1 MKNNQILKRIALVS
15 VSALTLTFACKDQF
29 LEVPPTA
36 SLAQAQLSSKAG
48 VEGALIG
55 AYAQLAGKGYS
66 RLAAGNN
73 WVWGSIRGGENN
85 KGTDAGDFTSINPMQ
100 RYEVQPTDGDLNSTW
115 QAKYEGIARCNAT
128 INLANGSKELSAA
141 DKTRIVAE
149 ARFLRGH
156 YYFELKKLF
165 NSVPYVDETQDYGKG
180 IEKVANT
187 EAFWD
192 KIEADFAYAYTNLPA
207 TSSSAGR
214 ANKWAAQAYL
224 GKALLYQGKFAD
236 AKAKFTDVIA
246 NGVTTNGKKYGLVP
260 KFAEIFNAENDNNEE
275 AIFAIQSSMNTGNVN
290 NANGFDDLNYPYNTG
305 SDGPGN
311 CCGFFQPSFSMANAY
326 RVDASGLPLLGEQ
339 ADGTPDYSLAA
350 NAVKHDYGV
359 SSSSPFT
366 EDADPLDPR
375 IDHTIG
381 RRGIQYLDWIE
392 HPGANWIRAQPYAGP
407 YSPKKYIYYKRQE
420 NTLTDGSSWTRGYA
434 TMNFNIIRFG
444 DVLLMAAE
452 AEIEGGSL
460 ATALGYINQIRSRA
474 ANPAG
479 FVKNAKTGA
488 NEANYVISTYST
500 LGDQA
505 NARKIVR
512 MERLLELATEGHRFF
527 DLVRWNA
534 TTAGL
539 ASKTLNAYLKHEAK
553 LLVTKFGGASYTDT
567 DALLP
572 IPQAQIDI
580 QGTAVLKQNPGY

>member
-1 MKNNQILKRIALVS
+1 MKKYQILKRLSLVS
-15 VSALTLTFACKDQF
+15 ASAFMLTFACKDQF

-55 AYAQLAGKGYS
+55 AYAQLAGKGFS
-66 RLAAGNN
+66 RLAAPNN
-73 WVWGSIRGGENN
+73 WVWGSIRGGESN
-85 KGTDAGDFTSINPMQ
+85 KGTDPGDYSNINVMQ
-100 RYEVQPTDGDLNSTW
+100 RYEVPAVDGDLNSTW
-115 QAKYEGIARCNAT
+115 QAKYEGIARANAT
-128 INLANGSKELSAA
+128 INLANGSKELSAS
-141 DKTRIVAE
+141 DKTRVVAE

-156 YYFELKKLF
+156 YYFELKRLF

-180 IEKVANT
+180 IEKVPNSPDI
-187 EAFWD
+187 WG
-192 KIEADFAYAYTNLPA
+192 KIEADFKFAYDNLPE

-214 ANKWAAQAYL
+214 ANKWAAGAYL
-224 GKALLYQGKFAD
+224 GKAYLYQNKFAD
-236 AKAKFTDVIA
+236 AKATFTTVIA
-246 NGVTTNGKKYGLVP
+246 NGKTTNGKKYGLVS

-275 AIFAIQSSMNTGNVN
+275 AVFAVQSSMNTGNVN

-326 RVDASGLPLLGEQ
+326 RVDGSGLPLLGEQ
-339 ADGTPDYSLAA
+339 ADGTPDYNLAA

-359 SSSSPFT
+359 SSSAPFT

-434 TMNFNIIRFG
+434 TMNFNIIRFA

-452 AEIEGGSL
+452 AEIEAGSL
-460 ATALGYINQIRSRA
+460 ATALGYINQVRARA

-488 NEANYVISTYST
+488 NEANYAISTYSS

-527 DLVRWNA
+527 DLVRWG
-534 TTAGL
+534 TAN
-539 ASKTLNAYLKHEAK
+539 KTLNAYLKHEAK
-553 LLVTKFGGASYTDT
+553 LLVTKFGGASYQDT
-567 DALLP
+567 DAYLP
-572 IPQAQIDI
+572 IPQSQIDI
-580 QGTAVLKQNPGY
+580 QGTSVLKQNPGY

>member
-1 MKNNQILKRIALVS
+1 MKKYQILKRLSLVS
-15 VSALTLTFACKDQF
+15 ASAFMLTFACKDQF
-29 LEVPPTA
+29 LEVAPTA

-55 AYAQLAGKGYS
+55 AYAQLAGKGFS
-66 RLAAGNN
+66 RLAAPNN
-73 WVWGSIRGGENN
+73 WVWGSIRGGESN
-85 KGTDAGDFTSINPMQ
+85 KGTDPGDYSNINVMQ
-100 RYEVQPTDGDLNSTW
+100 RYEVPAVDGDLNDTW
-115 QAKYEGIARCNAT
+115 KAKYEGIARCNAT
-128 INLANGSKELSAA
+128 INLANGSKELSAS
-141 DKTRIVAE
+141 DKTRVIGE
-149 ARFLRGH
+149 ARFLRAH

-165 NSVPYVDETQDYGKG
+165 GSAPYVDETQDYGKG
-180 IEKVANT
+180 IEKVVAT
-187 EAFWD
+187 AD
-192 KIEADFAYAYTNLPA
+192 LYPKIEADLKFAYDNLPE
-207 TSSSAGR
+207 TSSSTGR
-214 ANKWAAQAYL
+214 ANKWAAGAYL
-224 GKALLYQGKFAD
+224 GKAYLFQGKFAD
-236 AKAKFTDVIA
+236 AKAIFTTVIA
-246 NGVTTNGKKYGLVP
+246 NGKTTNGKKYGLVS

-275 AIFAIQSSMNTGNVN
+275 AIFAVQSSMNTGNVN

-326 RVDASGLPLLGEQ
+326 RVTADGFPLLGEQ

-350 NAVKHDYGV
+350 NAVKNDFGV
-359 SSSSPFT
+359 SSSAAFT
-366 EDADPLDPR
+366 EDANPLDPR

-392 HPGANWIRAQPYAGP
+392 HPGANWIRSQPYAGP

-434 TMNFNIIRFG
+434 TMNFNIIRFA

-452 AEIEGGSL
+452 AEIEAGSL
-460 ATALGYINQIRSRA
+460 ATALGYINQVRARA

-527 DLVRWNA
+527 DLVRWGA
-534 TTAGL
+534 
-539 ASKTLNAYLKHEAK
+539 ASKTLNAYLKYEAK
-553 LLVTKFGGASYTDT
+553 YLVTKFGGASYTDT

-580 QGTAVLKQNPGY
+580 QGTSVLKQNPGY

>member
-1 MKNNQILKRIALVS
+1 MKKYQILKRLSLVS
-15 VSALTLTFACKDQF
+15 ASAFMLTFACKDQF

-55 AYAQLAGKGYS
+55 TYAQLAGKGFS
-66 RLAAGNN
+66 RLAAPNN
-73 WVWGSIRGGENN
+73 WVWGSIRGGESN
-85 KGTDAGDFTSINPMQ
+85 KGTDPGDYSNINVMQ
-100 RYEVQPTDGDLNSTW
+100 RYEVSPTDGDLNSTW
-115 QAKYEGIARCNAT
+115 QAKYEGIARANAT
-128 INLANGSKELSAA
+128 INLANGSKELSAS
-141 DKTRIVAE
+141 DKTRVIAE

-156 YYFELKKLF
+156 FYFELKRLF
-165 NSVPYVDETQDYGKG
+165 GSAPYVDETIDYGKG
-180 IEKVANT
+180 IEKVVAT
-187 EAFWD
+187 AD
-192 KIEADFAYAYTNLPA
+192 LYPKIEADMKFAYDNLPE

-214 ANKWAAQAYL
+214 ANKWAAGSYL
-224 GKALLYQGKFAD
+224 GKVYLYQAKYAD
-236 AKAKFTDVIA
+236 AKAIFTTVIA
-246 NGVTTNGKKYGLVP
+246 NGKTTNGKKYGLVS

-275 AIFAIQSSMNTGNVN
+275 AVFAVQSSMNTGNVN

-326 RVDASGLPLLGEQ
+326 RVSADGLPLLGEQ
-339 ADGTPDYSLAA
+339 ADGTPDYNLAA
-350 NAVKHDYGV
+350 NAVKNDYGIA
-359 SSSSPFT
+359 SSAAFT

-392 HPGANWIRAQPYAGP
+392 HPGANWIRSQPYAGP

-434 TMNFNIIRFG
+434 TMNFNIIRFA

-452 AEIEGGSL
+452 AEIEAGSL
-460 ATALGYINQIRSRA
+460 STALGYINQVRSRA
-474 ANPAG
+474 SNPAG
-479 FVKNAKTGA
+479 FVKNAKSGA
-488 NEANYVISTYST
+488 NEANYVISTYSS

-505 NARKIVR
+505 SARKIVR

-527 DLVRWNA
+527 DLVRW
-534 TTAGL
+534 GV
-539 ASKTLNAYLKHEAK
+539 ASKSLNAYLKYEAK
-553 LLVTKFGGASYTDT
+553 WLVTKFGGASYADT

-580 QGTAVLKQNPGY
+580 QGTSVLKQNPGY

>member
-1 MKNNQILKRIALVS
+1 MNKKMKNNQILKRIALVS

-36 SLAQAQLSSKAG
+36 SLAQAQLSSKEG
-48 VEGALIG
+48 VEGTLIG
-55 AYAQLAGKGYS
+55 AYAQLAAKGYS

-85 KGTDAGDFTSINPMQ
+85 KGTDAGDFTAINPMQ

-128 INLANGSKELSAA
+128 INLANGSKEISAA
-141 DKTRIVAE
+141 DKTRIIAE

-165 NSVPYVDETQDYGKG
+165 NSVPYVDETKDYGKG

-192 KIEADFAYAYTNLPA
+192 KIEADFAFAYTNLPA

-311 CCGFFQPSFSMANAY
+311 CCGFFQPSFSLANAY
-326 RVDASGLPLLGEQ
+326 RTVNGLPILTETAG
-339 ADGTPDYSLAA
+339 APDYNLPA
-350 NAVKHDYGV
+350 NAVKNDYKV
-359 SSSSPFT
+359 ASSAAFT

-392 HPGANWIRAQPYAGP
+392 HPGKNWIRDQTYAGP
-407 YSPKKYIYYKRQE
+407 YSPKKYVYYKRQE

-434 TMNFNIIRFG
+434 TMNYNIIRFA

-452 AEIEGGSL
+452 AEIE
-460 ATALGYINQIRSRA
+460 
-474 ANPAG
+474 AG
-479 FVKNAKTGA
+479 
-488 NEANYVISTYST
+488 
-500 LGDQA
+500 
-505 NARKIVR
+505 
-512 MERLLELATEGHRFF
+512 
-527 DLVRWNA
+527 
-534 TTAGL
+534 
-539 ASKTLNAYLKHEAK
+539 
-553 LLVTKFGGASYTDT
+553 
-567 DALLP
+567 
-572 IPQAQIDI
+572 
-580 QGTAVLKQNPGY
+580 

>member
-1 MKNNQILKRIALVS
+1 
-15 VSALTLTFACKDQF
+15 
-29 LEVPPTA
+29 
-36 SLAQAQLSSKAG
+36 
-48 VEGALIG
+48 
-55 AYAQLAGKGYS
+55 
-66 RLAAGNN
+66 
-73 WVWGSIRGGENN
+73 
-85 KGTDAGDFTSINPMQ
+85 MQ
-100 RYEVQPTDGDLNSTW
+100 RYEVSPTDGDLNSTW
-115 QAKYEGIARCNAT
+115 QAKYEGIARANAT
-128 INLANGSKELSAA
+128 INLANGSKELSAS

-156 YYFELKKLF
+156 FYFELKRLF
-165 NSVPYVDETQDYGKG
+165 GSAPYVDETIDYGKG
-180 IEKVANT
+180 IEKVVAT
-187 EAFWD
+187 AD
-192 KIEADFAYAYTNLPA
+192 LYPKIEADMKFAYDNLPE

-214 ANKWAAQAYL
+214 ANKWAAGAYL
-224 GKALLYQGKFAD
+224 GKVYLYQAKYAD
-236 AKAKFTDVIA
+236 AKAIFTTVIA
-246 NGVTTNGKKYGLVP
+246 NGKTTNGKKYGLVS

-275 AIFAIQSSMNTGNVN
+275 AVFAIQSSMNTGNVN

-305 SDGPGN
+305 ADGPGN

-326 RVDASGLPLLGEQ
+326 RVSADGLPLLGEQ
-339 ADGTPDYSLAA
+339 ADGTPDYNLAA
-350 NAVKHDYGV
+350 NAVKNDYGV
-359 SSSSPFT
+359 ASSASFT

-392 HPGANWIRAQPYAGP
+392 HPGAAWIRSQPYAGP
-407 YSPKKYIYYKRQE
+407 YSPKKYVYYKRQE

-434 TMNFNIIRFG
+434 TMNFNIIRFA

-452 AEIEGGSL
+452 AEIEAGSL
-460 ATALGYINQIRSRA
+460 STALGYINQVRSRA

-505 NARKIVR
+505 SARKIVR

-527 DLVRWNA
+527 DLVRWGAAN
-534 TTAGL
+534 
-539 ASKTLNAYLKHEAK
+539 KTLNAYLKYESK
-553 LLVTKFGGASYTDT
+553 WLVTKFGGAAYQDT

-580 QGTAVLKQNPGY
+580 QGTSVLKQNPGY

>member
-1 MKNNQILKRIALVS
+1 MNKKMKNNQILKRIALVS

-36 SLAQAQLSSKAG
+36 SLAQAQLSSKEG
-48 VEGALIG
+48 VEGTLIG
-55 AYAQLAGKGYS
+55 AYAQLAAKGYS

-85 KGTDAGDFTSINPMQ
+85 KGTDAGDFTAINPMQ

-128 INLANGSKELSAA
+128 INLANGSKEISAA
-141 DKTRIVAE
+141 DKTRIIAE

-165 NSVPYVDETQDYGKG
+165 NSVPYVDETKDYGKG

-192 KIEADFAYAYTNLPA
+192 KIEADFAFAYTNLPA

-311 CCGFFQPSFSMANAY
+311 CCGFFQPSFSLANAY
-326 RVDASGLPLLGEQ
+326 RTVNGLPILTETAG
-339 ADGTPDYSLAA
+339 APDYNLPA
-350 NAVKHDYGV
+350 NAVKNDYKV
-359 SSSSPFT
+359 ASSAAFT
-366 EDADPLDPR
+366 EDSDPLDPR

-392 HPGANWIRAQPYAGP
+392 HPGKNWIRDQTYAGP
-407 YSPKKYIYYKRQE
+407 YSPKKYVYYKRQE

-434 TMNFNIIRFG
+434 TMNYNIIRFA

-452 AEIEGGSL
+452 AEIEAGSL
-460 ATALGYINQIRSRA
+460 ATALDYINRVRNRA

-479 FVKNAKTGA
+479 FVMKGGVA
-488 NEANYVISTYST
+488 EANYVIAPYTAFADKAT
-500 LGDQA
+500 AQKA
-505 NARKIVR
+505 VR
-512 MERLLELATEGHRFF
+512 MERMLELATEGHRFF
-527 DLVRWNA
+527 DLVRWG
-534 TTAGL
+534 TDV
-539 ASKTLNAYLKHEAK
+539 STLNAYLNYEKQF
-553 LLVTKFGGASYTDT
+553 LVTKFGGASYQATDKY
-567 DALLP
+567 LP

-580 QGTAVLKQNPGY
+580 QGSSILKQNAGY

>member
-1 MKNNQILKRIALVS
+1 MKKYQILKRLSLVS
-15 VSALTLTFACKDQF
+15 ASAFMLTFACKDQF

-55 AYAQLAGKGYS
+55 TYAQLAAKGFS
-66 RLAAGNN
+66 RLAAPTN
-73 WVWGSIRGGENN
+73 WVWGSIRGGESN
-85 KGTDAGDFTSINPMQ
+85 KGTDPGDYSNINVMQ
-100 RYEVQPTDGDLNSTW
+100 RYEVPANDGDLNSTW
-115 QAKYEGIARCNAT
+115 QAKYEGIARANAT
-128 INLANGSKELSAA
+128 INLANGSTQLSAS

-149 ARFLRGH
+149 ARFLRAH
-156 YYFELKKLF
+156 FYFELKRLF
-165 NSVPYVDETQDYGKG
+165 GSAPYVDETIDYGKG
-180 IEKVANT
+180 IEKVVAT
-187 EAFWD
+187 AD
-192 KIEADFAYAYTNLPA
+192 LYPKIEADLKFAYDNLPE

-214 ANKWAAQAYL
+214 ANKWAAGAYL
-224 GKALLYQGKFAD
+224 GKVYLYQAKFAD
-236 AKAKFTDVIA
+236 AKAIFTTVIA
-246 NGVTTNGKKYGLVP
+246 NGKTTNGKKYGLVS

-275 AIFAIQSSMNTGNVN
+275 AVFAIQSSMNTGNVN

-326 RVDASGLPLLGEQ
+326 RVTADGLPLLGEQ
-339 ADGTPDYSLAA
+339 ADGTPDYNSAA
-350 NAVKHDYGV
+350 NAVKNDFGIT
-359 SSSSPFT
+359 SAASFT

-392 HPGANWIRAQPYAGP
+392 HPGANWIRNQPYAGP
-407 YSPKKYIYYKRQE
+407 YSPKKYVYYKRQE

-434 TMNFNIIRFG
+434 TMNFNIIRFA

-452 AEIEGGSL
+452 AEIEAGSL
-460 ATALGYINQIRSRA
+460 STALGYINQVRARA

-488 NEANYVISTYST
+488 NEANYVISTYSS

-505 NARKIVR
+505 SARKIVR

-527 DLVRWNA
+527 DLVRWG
-534 TTAGL
+534 TANK
-539 ASKTLNAYLKHEAK
+539 SLNAYLKYESK
-553 LLVTKFGGASYTDT
+553 WLVTKFGGSSYQDT

-580 QGTAVLKQNPGY
+580 QGTSVLKQNPGY

>member
-1 MKNNQILKRIALVS
+1 MKKYQILKRLVLVS
-15 VSALTLTFACKDQF
+15 ASAFMLTFACKDQF

-55 AYAQLAGKGYS
+55 TYAQLAGKGFS
-66 RLAAGNN
+66 RLAAPNN

-85 KGTDAGDFTSINPMQ
+85 KGTDPGDYSNINVMQ
-100 RYEVQPTDGDLNSTW
+100 RYEVPANDGDLNSTW
-115 QAKYEGIARCNAT
+115 QAKYEGIARANAT
-128 INLANGSKELSAA
+128 INLANGSKELSAS
-141 DKTRIVAE
+141 DKTRVVAE

-156 YYFELKKLF
+156 FYFELKRLF

-180 IEKVANT
+180 IEKVVNT
-187 EAFWD
+187 PDIWG
-192 KIEADFAYAYTNLPA
+192 KIEADFKFAYDNLPE

-214 ANKWAAQAYL
+214 ANKWAAGAYL
-224 GKALLYQGKFAD
+224 GKVYLYQNKFAD
-236 AKAKFTDVIA
+236 AKATFTTVIA
-246 NGVTTNGKKYGLVP
+246 NGKTTNGKKYGLVS
-260 KFAEIFNAENDNNEE
+260 KFAEVFNAENDNNEE
-275 AIFAIQSSMNTGNVN
+275 AVFAVQSSMNTGNVN

-305 SDGPGN
+305 ADGPGN

-326 RVDASGLPLLGEQ
+326 RVSADGLPLLGEQ
-339 ADGTPDYSLAA
+339 ADGTPDYNLAA
-350 NAVKHDYGV
+350 NSVKNDYGKTTADA
-359 SSSSPFT
+359 FT

-392 HPGANWIRAQPYAGP
+392 HPGANWIRNQPYAGP
-407 YSPKKYIYYKRQE
+407 YSPKKYVYYKRQE

-434 TMNFNIIRFG
+434 TMNFNIIRFA

-452 AEIEGGSL
+452 AEIEAGSL
-460 ATALGYINQIRSRA
+460 ATALGYINQVRSRA

-527 DLVRWNA
+527 DLVRWG
-534 TTAGL
+534 TAN
-539 ASKTLNAYLKHEAK
+539 KTLNAYLKYESK
-553 LLVTKFGGASYTDT
+553 FLVTKFGGASYQDT
-567 DALLP
+567 DAILP
-572 IPQAQIDI
+572 IPQSQIDI
-580 QGTAVLKQNPGY
+580 QGTSVLKQNPGY

>member
-1 MKNNQILKRIALVS
+1 MKKYQILKRLSLVS
-15 VSALTLTFACKDQF
+15 ASAFMLTFACKDQF

-55 AYAQLAGKGYS
+55 TYAQLAGKGFS
-66 RLAAGNN
+66 RLAAPNN
-73 WVWGSIRGGENN
+73 WVWGSIRGGESN
-85 KGTDAGDFTSINPMQ
+85 KGTDPGDYSNINVMQ
-100 RYEVQPTDGDLNSTW
+100 RYEVSPTDGDLNSTW
-115 QAKYEGIARCNAT
+115 QAKYEGIARANAT
-128 INLANGSKELSAA
+128 INLANGSKDLSAS

-156 YYFELKKLF
+156 YYFELKRLF
-165 NSVPYVDETQDYGKG
+165 NSVPYIDETLDYGKG
-180 IEKVANT
+180 IEKVPNSPDI
-187 EAFWD
+187 WG
-192 KIEADFAYAYTNLPA
+192 KIEADFKFAYDNLPE

-214 ANKWAAQAYL
+214 ANKWAAGAYL
-224 GKALLYQGKFAD
+224 GKTYLYQNKFAD
-236 AKAKFTDVIA
+236 AKAIFTTVIA
-246 NGVTTNGKKYGLVP
+246 NGKTTNGKKYGLVS

-275 AIFAIQSSMNTGNVN
+275 AVFAIQSSMNTGNVN

-305 SDGPGN
+305 ADGPGN

-326 RVDASGLPLLGEQ
+326 RVSADGLPLLGEQ
-339 ADGTPDYSLAA
+339 ADGTPDYNLAA
-350 NAVKHDYGV
+350 NAVKNDFGV
-359 SSSSPFT
+359 KSSDAFT

-392 HPGANWIRAQPYAGP
+392 HPGANWIRKQDYAGP
-407 YSPKKYIYYKRQE
+407 YSPKKYVYYKRQE

-434 TMNFNIIRFG
+434 TMNFNIIRFA

-452 AEIEGGSL
+452 AEIEAGSL
-460 ATALGYINQIRSRA
+460 ATALGYINQVRSRA

-527 DLVRWNA
+527 DLVRWG
-534 TTAGL
+534 TAN
-539 ASKTLNAYLKHEAK
+539 KTLNAYLKYESK
-553 LLVTKFGGASYTDT
+553 WLVTKFGGASYQDT

-580 QGTAVLKQNPGY
+580 QGTSVLKQNPGY

>member
-1 MKNNQILKRIALVS
+1 MKKYQILKRLSLVS
-15 VSALTLTFACKDQF
+15 ASAFMLTFACKDQF

-55 AYAQLAGKGYS
+55 TYAQLAAKGFS
-66 RLAAGNN
+66 RLAAPNN
-73 WVWGSIRGGENN
+73 WVWGSIRGGESN
-85 KGTDAGDFTSINPMQ
+85 KGTDPGDYSNINVMQ
-100 RYEVQPTDGDLNSTW
+100 RYEVPAVDGDLNSTW
-115 QAKYEGIARCNAT
+115 QAKYEGIARANAT
-128 INLANGSKELSAA
+128 INLANGSKELSAS

-149 ARFLRGH
+149 ARFLRAH
-156 YYFELKKLF
+156 FYFELKRLF
-165 NSVPYVDETQDYGKG
+165 NSVPYIDETLDYGKG
-180 IEKVANT
+180 VEKVANT
-187 EAFWD
+187 PDIWG
-192 KIEADFAYAYTNLPA
+192 KIEADLKFAYDNLPE

-214 ANKWAAQAYL
+214 ANKWAAGAYL
-224 GKALLYQGKFAD
+224 GKVYLYQGNKMSD
-236 AKAKFTDVIA
+236 AKAIFTTVIA
-246 NGVTTNGKKYGLVP
+246 NGKTTNGKKYGLVS

-275 AIFAIQSSMNTGNVN
+275 AVFAIQSSMNTGNVN

-305 SDGPGN
+305 ADGPGN

-326 RVDASGLPLLGEQ
+326 RVTADGLPLLGEQ
-339 ADGTPDYSLAA
+339 ADGTPDYSLAS
-350 NAVKHDYGV
+350 NAVKHDYGIA
-359 SSSSPFT
+359 SSAPFT

-434 TMNFNIIRFG
+434 TMNFNIIRFA

-452 AEIEGGSL
+452 AEIEAGSL
-460 ATALGYINQIRSRA
+460 ATALGYINQVRARA

-527 DLVRWNA
+527 DLVRWG
-534 TTAGL
+534 TAN
-539 ASKTLNAYLKHEAK
+539 KTLNAYLKYESK
-553 LLVTKFGGASYTDT
+553 YLVTKFGGASYQDT
-567 DALLP
+567 DAYLP
-572 IPQAQIDI
+572 IPQSQIDI
-580 QGTAVLKQNPGY
+580 QGTSVLKQNPGY

>member
-1 MKNNQILKRIALVS
+1 MKKYQILKRLSLVS
-15 VSALTLTFACKDQF
+15 ASAFMLTFACKDQF

-55 AYAQLAGKGYS
+55 TYAQLAGKGFS
-66 RLAAGNN
+66 RLAAPNN

-85 KGTDAGDFTSINPMQ
+85 KGTDPGDYSNINVMQ
-100 RYEVQPTDGDLNSTW
+100 RYEVPANDGDLNSTW
-115 QAKYEGIARCNAT
+115 QAKYEGIARANAT
-128 INLANGSKELSAA
+128 INLANGSKELSAS
-141 DKTRIVAE
+141 DKTRVVAE

-156 YYFELKKLF
+156 FYFELKRLF

-180 IEKVANT
+180 IEKVVNT
-187 EAFWD
+187 PDIWG
-192 KIEADFAYAYTNLPA
+192 KIEADFKFAYDNLPE

-214 ANKWAAQAYL
+214 ANKWAAGAYL
-224 GKALLYQGKFAD
+224 GKVYLYQNKFAD
-236 AKAKFTDVIA
+236 AKATFTTVIA
-246 NGVTTNGKKYGLVP
+246 NGKTTNGKKYGLVS
-260 KFAEIFNAENDNNEE
+260 KFAEVFNAENDNNEE
-275 AIFAIQSSMNTGNVN
+275 AVFAVQSSMNTGNVN

-305 SDGPGN
+305 ADGPGN

-326 RVDASGLPLLGEQ
+326 RVSADGLPLLGEQ
-339 ADGTPDYSLAA
+339 ADGTPDYNLAA
-350 NAVKHDYGV
+350 NSVKNDYGKTTADA
-359 SSSSPFT
+359 FT

-392 HPGANWIRAQPYAGP
+392 HPGANWIRNQPYAGP
-407 YSPKKYIYYKRQE
+407 YSPKKYVYYKRQE

-434 TMNFNIIRFG
+434 TMNFNIIRFA

-452 AEIEGGSL
+452 AEIEAGSL
-460 ATALGYINQIRSRA
+460 ATALGYINQVRSRA

-527 DLVRWNA
+527 DLVRWG
-534 TTAGL
+534 TAN
-539 ASKTLNAYLKHEAK
+539 KTLNAYLKYESK
-553 LLVTKFGGASYTDT
+553 FLVTKFGGASYQDT
-567 DALLP
+567 DAILP
-572 IPQAQIDI
+572 IPQSQIDI
-580 QGTAVLKQNPGY
+580 QGTSVLKQNPGY

>member
-1 MKNNQILKRIALVS
+1 MKKYQILKRLSLVS
-15 VSALTLTFACKDQF
+15 ASAFMLTFACKDQF

-55 AYAQLAGKGYS
+55 TYAQLAGKGFS
-66 RLAAGNN
+66 RLAAPNN
-73 WVWGSIRGGENN
+73 WVWGSIRGGESN
-85 KGTDAGDFTSINPMQ
+85 KGTDPGDYSNINVMQ
-100 RYEVQPTDGDLNSTW
+100 RYEVPANDGDLNSTW
-115 QAKYEGIARCNAT
+115 QAKYEGIARANAT
-128 INLANGSKELSAA
+128 INLANGSKELSAT

-156 YYFELKKLF
+156 FYFELKRLF
-165 NSVPYVDETQDYGKG
+165 GSAPYVDETMDYGKG
-180 IEKVANT
+180 IEKVVAT
-187 EAFWD
+187 AD
-192 KIEADFAYAYTNLPA
+192 LYPKIEADFKFAYDNLPE
-207 TSSSAGR
+207 TSSAAGR
-214 ANKWAAQAYL
+214 ANKWAAGSYL
-224 GKALLYQGKFAD
+224 GKAYLYQAKYAD
-236 AKAKFTDVIA
+236 AKAIFTTVIA
-246 NGVTTNGKKYGLVP
+246 NGKTTNGKKYGLVS

-275 AIFAIQSSMNTGNVN
+275 AVFAVQSSMNTGNVN

-326 RVDASGLPLLGEQ
+326 RVSADGLPLLGEQ
-339 ADGTPDYSLAA
+339 ADGTPDYNLAA

-359 SSSSPFT
+359 ASSAGFE
-366 EDADPLDPR
+366 EDANPLDPR

-392 HPGANWIRAQPYAGP
+392 HPGANWIRSQPYAGP

-434 TMNFNIIRFG
+434 TMNFNIIRFA

-452 AEIEGGSL
+452 AEIEAGSL
-460 ATALGYINQIRSRA
+460 ATALGYINQVRSRA

-488 NEANYVISTYST
+488 NEANYVISTYSS

-505 NARKIVR
+505 SARKIVR

-527 DLVRWNA
+527 DLVRWGVANK
-534 TTAGL
+534 
-539 ASKTLNAYLKHEAK
+539 SLNAYLKYESK

-580 QGTAVLKQNPGY
+580 QGTSILKQNPGY

>member
-1 MKNNQILKRIALVS
+1 MKKYQILKRLSLVS
-15 VSALTLTFACKDQF
+15 ASAFMLTFACKDQF

-55 AYAQLAGKGYS
+55 TYAQLAAKGFS
-66 RLAAGNN
+66 RLAAPNN
-73 WVWGSIRGGENN
+73 WVWGSIRGGESN
-85 KGTDAGDFTSINPMQ
+85 KGTDPGDYSNINVMQ
-100 RYEVQPTDGDLNSTW
+100 RYEVPAVDGDLNSTW
-115 QAKYEGIARCNAT
+115 QAKYEGIARANAT
-128 INLANGSKELSAA
+128 INLANGSKELSAS

-149 ARFLRGH
+149 ARFLRAH
-156 YYFELKKLF
+156 FYFELKRLF
-165 NSVPYVDETQDYGKG
+165 NSVPYIDETLDYGKG
-180 IEKVANT
+180 VEKVANT
-187 EAFWD
+187 PDIWG
-192 KIEADFAYAYTNLPA
+192 KIEADLKFAYDNLPE

-214 ANKWAAQAYL
+214 ANKWAAGAYL
-224 GKALLYQGKFAD
+224 GKVYLYQGNKMSD
-236 AKAKFTDVIA
+236 AKAIFTTVIA
-246 NGVTTNGKKYGLVP
+246 NGKTTNGKKYGLVS

-275 AIFAIQSSMNTGNVN
+275 AVFAIQSSMNTGNVN

-305 SDGPGN
+305 ADGPGN

-326 RVDASGLPLLGEQ
+326 RVTADGLPLLGEQ
-339 ADGTPDYSLAA
+339 ADGTPDYSLAS
-350 NAVKHDYGV
+350 NAVKHDYGIA
-359 SSSSPFT
+359 SSAPFT

-434 TMNFNIIRFG
+434 TMNFNIIRFA

-452 AEIEGGSL
+452 AEIEAGSL
-460 ATALGYINQIRSRA
+460 ATALGYINQVRARA

-527 DLVRWNA
+527 DLVRWG
-534 TTAGL
+534 TAN
-539 ASKTLNAYLKHEAK
+539 KTLNAYLKYESK
-553 LLVTKFGGASYTDT
+553 YLVTKFGGASYQDT
-567 DALLP
+567 DDYLP
-572 IPQAQIDI
+572 IPQSQIDI
-580 QGTAVLKQNPGY
+580 QGTSVLKQNPGY

>member
-1 MKNNQILKRIALVS
+1 MKKYQILKRLSLVS
-15 VSALTLTFACKDQF
+15 ASAFMLTFACKDQF

-55 AYAQLAGKGYS
+55 TYAQLAGKGFS
-66 RLAAGNN
+66 RLAAPNN

-85 KGTDAGDFTSINPMQ
+85 KGTDPGDYSNINVMQ
-100 RYEVQPTDGDLNSTW
+100 RYEVPANDGDLNSTW
-115 QAKYEGIARCNAT
+115 QAKYEGIARANAT
-128 INLANGSKELSAA
+128 INLANGSKELSAS
-141 DKTRIVAE
+141 DKTRVVAE

-156 YYFELKKLF
+156 FYFELKRLF

-180 IEKVANT
+180 IEKVVNT
-187 EAFWD
+187 PDIWG
-192 KIEADFAYAYTNLPA
+192 KIEADFKFAYDNLPE

-214 ANKWAAQAYL
+214 ANKWAAGAYL
-224 GKALLYQGKFAD
+224 GKVYLYQNKFAD
-236 AKAKFTDVIA
+236 AKATFTTVIA
-246 NGVTTNGKKYGLVP
+246 NGKTTNGKKYGLVS
-260 KFAEIFNAENDNNEE
+260 KFAEVFNAENDNNEE
-275 AIFAIQSSMNTGNVN
+275 AIFAVQSSMNTGNVN

-305 SDGPGN
+305 ADGPGN

-326 RVDASGLPLLGEQ
+326 RVSADGLPLLGEQ
-339 ADGTPDYSLAA
+339 ADGTPDYNLAE
-350 NAVKHDYGV
+350 NSVKNDYGKTTADA
-359 SSSSPFT
+359 FT

-392 HPGANWIRAQPYAGP
+392 HPGANWIRNQPYAGP
-407 YSPKKYIYYKRQE
+407 YSPKKYVYYKRQE

-434 TMNFNIIRFG
+434 TMNFNIIRFA

-452 AEIEGGSL
+452 AEIEAGSL
-460 ATALGYINQIRSRA
+460 ATALGYINQVRSRA

-527 DLVRWNA
+527 DLVRWG
-534 TTAGL
+534 TAN
-539 ASKTLNAYLKHEAK
+539 KTLNAYLKYESK
-553 LLVTKFGGASYTDT
+553 WLVTKFGGASYQDT
-567 DALLP
+567 DAILP
-572 IPQAQIDI
+572 IPQSQIDI
-580 QGTAVLKQNPGY
+580 QGTSVLKQNPGY

>member
-55 AYAQLAGKGYS
+55 AYAQLAGKGYT

-115 QAKYEGIARCNAT
+115 QAKYEGVARCNAT
-128 INLANGSKELSAA
+128 INLANGSKEISAA

-165 NSVPYVDETQDYGKG
+165 NSVPYVDETKDYGKG

-192 KIEADFAYAYTNLPA
+192 KIEGDFAYAYTNLPA

-224 GKALLYQGKFAD
+224 GKVLLFQGKFAD

-311 CCGFFQPSFSMANAY
+311 CCGFFQPSFTFVNAFRTVNGLPILNRTYNSTANE
-326 RVDASGLPLLGEQ
+326 VKNDMGVASG
-339 ADGTPDYSLAA
+339 AAFTPDA
-350 NAVKHDYGV
+350 G
-359 SSSSPFT
+359 
-366 EDADPLDPR
+366 ELDPR
-375 IDHTIG
+375 LDHTVG
-381 RRGIQYLDWIE
+381 RRGIPYLDWMD
-392 HPGANWIRAQPYAGP
+392 HPGQAWIRNQPNAGP
-407 YSPKKYIYYKRQE
+407 YSPKKYVYAKSEQGTFQD
-420 NTLTDGSSWTRGYA
+420 NSSWTPGY
-434 TMNFNIIRFG
+434 TGINFMIIRFA
-444 DVLLMAAE
+444 DVLLLAAE
-452 AEIEGGSL
+452 AEIEVGSL
-460 ATALGYINQIRSRA
+460 EKAREYVNRVRTRAINSEIKRSNGTAA
-474 ANPAG
+474 ANY
-479 FVKNAKTGA
+479 K
-488 NEANYVISTYST
+488 ISTYTAAWTSK
-500 LGDQA
+500 DA
-505 NARKIVR
+505 ARLAVR
-512 MERLLELATEGHRFF
+512 HERLLELGMEGHRFY
-527 DLVRWNA
+527 DLQRWG
-534 TTAGL
+534 TAQAELDFYFAYDGVKL
-539 ASKTLNAYLKHEAK
+539 ASALGGSKYSD
-553 LLVTKFGGASYTDT
+553 KFKFV
-567 DALLP
+567 P
-572 IPQAQIDI
+572 IPQDQIDLVGKDI
-580 QGTAVLKQNPGY
+580 LVQNPGF